1 MTFEDTLARL
11 GMTIVNPEQNNHF
24 NMLIHGVSGVGKTSL
39 AATAS
44 QVDDMSPVL
53 YVDFESGTLPV
64 RDWGNPANITV
75 VHCDKW
81 VDCAN
86 LCDNIARN
94 LAEFPYK
101 TVVFDTLDKCQEL
114 ILAHYEA
121 VSNDTWTKWRAVYDS
136 LLKAISVFLDST
148 DISFIAITHSAREN
162 NEVTGETFIAPSFEG
177 QKSGQRIPAL
187 FNFVGYMEWANV
199 DNGDGEEITVPV
211 LYTRKPNVVTKQQ
224 SRGFPPAMGNP
235 SMTKIHNYITSH

>member
-11 GMTIVNPEQNNHF
+11 GMTVVNPEQNNHF

-64 RDWGNPANITV
+64 RDWGNLQNITV

-81 VDCAN
+81 LDCAN

-114 ILAHYEA
+114 ILSHYET
-121 VSNDTWTKWRAVYDS
+121 VSNDTCGIRFPVEGDQR
-136 LLKAISVFLDST
+136 VPGRHRH
-148 DISFIAITHSAREN
+148 FIHCYHAFRT
-162 NEVTGETFIAPSFEG
+162 
-177 QKSGQRIPAL
+177 
-187 FNFVGYMEWANV
+187 
-199 DNGDGEEITVPV
+199 
-211 LYTRKPNVVTKQQ
+211 
-224 SRGFPPAMGNP
+224 
-235 SMTKIHNYITSH
+235 

>member
-11 GMTIVNPEQNNHF
+11 GMTVVNPGQNNHF

-64 RDWGNPANITV
+64 RDWGNPQNITV

-86 LCDNIARN
+86 LATILHATLRN
-94 LAEFPYK
+94 SP
-101 TVVFDTLDKCQEL
+101 
-114 ILAHYEA
+114 
-121 VSNDTWTKWRAVYDS
+121 
-136 LLKAISVFLDST
+136 
-148 DISFIAITHSAREN
+148 
-162 NEVTGETFIAPSFEG
+162 
-177 QKSGQRIPAL
+177 
-187 FNFVGYMEWANV
+187 
-199 DNGDGEEITVPV
+199 
-211 LYTRKPNVVTKQQ
+211 TR
-224 SRGFPPAMGNP
+224 R
-235 SMTKIHNYITSH
+235 

>member
-11 GMTIVNPEQNNHF
+11 GMTVVNPEQNNHF

-53 YVDFESGTLPV
+53 YVDFESGTLPL
-64 RDWGNPANITV
+64 RDWGNLQNITV

-81 VDCAN
+81 LDCAN

-94 LAEFPYK
+94 LAGFPYR

-114 ILAHYEA
+114 ILSHYET

-136 LLKAISVFLDST
+136 LLKAISVFLDAPRH
-148 DISFIAITHSAREN
+148 FIHCYHAFR
-162 NEVTGETFIAPSFEG
+162 
-177 QKSGQRIPAL
+177 
-187 FNFVGYMEWANV
+187 
-199 DNGDGEEITVPV
+199 
-211 LYTRKPNVVTKQQ
+211 TRKQRGHRGNVHRPFF
-224 SRGFPPAMGNP
+224 RGTEVRAAHPRLV
-235 SMTKIHNYITSH
+235 

>member
-11 GMTIVNPEQNNHF
+11 GMTVVNPEQNNHF

-94 LAEFPYK
+94 LADFPYK

-136 LLKAISVFLDST
+136 LLKAISVFLNAPN
-148 DISFIAITHSAREN
+148 ISFIAITHSARESS
-162 NEVTGETFIAPSFEG
+162 EVTGEVFIAPSFEG

-224 SRGFPPAMGNP
+224 ARGFPPAMGNP